1 LSGERAAHSRAC
13 GVRHSNLFLCP
24 GGSCSWLGVTPCI
37 CPTLTGTGS
46 KLSYLDPRGG
56 RPRTDDR
63 LVITGILH
71 SLATGAPFAEL
82 EPYGNPRTLETR
94 FRRWSQDGT
103 LQRIFDAIGFKPMSP
118 HERHLR
124 HGMGRAQRQAMRD
137 KGWSR
142 YW

>member
-1 LSGERAAHSRAC
+1 MARRNPWHLSDADWHRIEAVLPRS
-13 GVRHSNLFLCP
+13 
-24 GGSCSWLGVTPCI
+24 
-37 CPTLTGTGS
+37 
-46 KLSYLDPRGG
+46 RGG

-103 LQRIFDAIGFKPMSP
+103 LQRICDAIGFKPMSP

>member
-1 LSGERAAHSRAC
+1 MPLVE
-13 GVRHSNLFLCP
+13 
-24 GGSCSWLGVTPCI
+24 
-37 CPTLTGTGS
+37 TLTLARVRRS
-46 KLSYLDPRGG
+46 SFKPLFHVREDVLMARRNPWNLSDADWHRIEVVLPRSRGG

-82 EPYGNPRTLETR
+82 DPYGNPRTLETR

-103 LQRIFDAIGFKPMSP
+103 LQRICAAIGFEPMSP

>member
-1 LSGERAAHSRAC
+1 MARRNPWHL
-13 GVRHSNLFLCP
+13 
-24 GGSCSWLGVTPCI
+24 
-37 CPTLTGTGS
+37 PTRMARIEAVLPRS
-46 KLSYLDPRGG
+46 RGG

-94 FRRWSQDGT
+94 FRRWAQDGT
-103 LQRIFDAIGFKPMSP
+103 LQRICDAIGFKPISP